1 MGVLDGHGE
10 TGAECAQFAR
20 AKVCDCFCSFSI
32 ILSFFSPLINSY
44 NNLLSTYISTLFSS
58 VKLPLILSGDSKLR
72 TDPAQAMHSALVATN
87 DQLHKAPIDDTLS
100 GTTACLALLQGRDLY
115 VANVGDSRAVIA
127 QKPKKK
133 PNTATAVTEA
143 GDADNIPAA
152 TKDTTSNLIAL
163 ELTTDQTPFRED
175 ECDRVQRAGA
185 RVMTLDQMEGLKERG
200 VRCWTNEADC
210 DGDPPRLW
218 SPTGTYPGTAFTRSI
233 GDSVAESIGVFA
245 EPEITEIQISN
256 QMPFVILASDGIW
269 EFVSSQRAVDIVAGC
284 TDPAEAAQA
293 LVSTAYK
300 AWLKK
305 ETRTDD
311 ISVVVMF
318 FSHEDGEADS

>member
-1 MGVLDGHGE
+1 M
-10 TGAECAQFAR
+10 Q
-20 AKVCDCFCSFSI
+20 
-32 ILSFFSPLINSY
+32 
-44 NNLLSTYISTLFSS
+44 
-58 VKLPLILSGDSKLR
+58 LPLILSGDSKLR
-72 TDPAQAMHSALVATN
+72 TDPANALHSALVSTN

-115 VANVGDSRAVIA
+115 VANVGDSRAVVA
-127 QKPKKK
+127 QKPKKISK
-133 PNTATAVTEA
+133 TK
-143 GDADNIPAA
+143 PAA
-152 TKDTTSNLIAL
+152 AADAPEAEEQEKQQEEALAEDTTSTDSALVAL

-245 EPEITEIQISN
+245 EPEITEIAITP
-256 QMPFVILASDGIW
+256 QMPFLILASDGIW

-284 TDPAEAAQA
+284 KDPEEAAQA

-311 ISVVVMF
+311 ISVAVLF
-318 FSHEDGEADS
+318 FSFPEGDDDEN

>member
-1 MGVLDGHGE
+1 M
-10 TGAECAQFAR
+10 Q
-20 AKVCDCFCSFSI
+20 
-32 ILSFFSPLINSY
+32 
-44 NNLLSTYISTLFSS
+44 
-58 VKLPLILSGDSKLR
+58 LPLILSNDTKLR
-72 TDPAQAMHSALVATN
+72 IDPPKAMHAALVSTN
-87 DQLHKAPIDDTLS
+87 EQLHKAPIDDTLS
-100 GTTACLALLQGRDLY
+100 GTTACLALLQDRTIY
-115 VANVGDSRAVIA
+115 VANVGDSRAVLA
-127 QKPKKK
+127 QKAAKKK
-133 PNTATAVTEA
+133 YAAQNADGVAEKEEEDQAPEA
-143 GDADNIPAA
+143 I
-152 TKDTTSNLIAL
+152 TTNSSNLIAL

-185 RVMTLDQMEGLKERG
+185 RVMTLDQMEGLKERN

-245 EPEITEIQISN
+245 EPEITEIEINSN
-256 QMPFVILASDGIW
+256 MPFLIMASDGIW

-284 TDPAEAAQA
+284 KDPAEAAQA

-300 AWLKK
+300 SWLKK

-311 ISVVVMF
+311 ISVAVLF
-318 FSHEDGEADS
+318 FSFAEDGDDSS